1 MKNVQLNIP
10 TEKHKYLMKT
20 LESFKAGLRVL
31 GINQLYKQSLL
42 KDVYTIESILKTNKQ
57 ESV

>member
-1 MKNVQLNIP
+1 
-10 TEKHKYLMKT
+10 MKT